1 MTLGEV
7 AFHWLLLASGEVIK
21 IDGYVTSQKLQD
33 YIVAD
38 DAFGIRPPLDQCELA
53 LKLLT
58 DSGFIIALPNGEYIR
73 NKH

>member
-7 AFHWLLLASGEVIK
+7 AFHWLLLATGEVIK
-21 IDGYVTSQKLQD
+21 IYGYATPKKLQD

-53 LKLLT
+53 IKLLT
-58 DSGFIIALPNGEYIR
+58 DSGFIITLPNGESLR
-73 NKH
+73 NIH